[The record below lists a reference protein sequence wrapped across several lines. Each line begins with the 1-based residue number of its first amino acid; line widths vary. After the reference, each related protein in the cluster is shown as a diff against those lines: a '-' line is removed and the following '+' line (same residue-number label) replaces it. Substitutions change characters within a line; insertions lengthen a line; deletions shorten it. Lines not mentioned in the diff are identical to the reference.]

1 MLCNCIFKTKTPVF
15 IFSISFPQ
23 QASRLQ
29 GEVCLFWAEL
39 PHQVNTLKPPHQFR
53 FSVVKPQPFLGFR
66 FFRIRVMN
74 WALVKKQSQYKHK
87 KDIKCF
93 FSRKKKIINKTS
105 EEKLLAAACI
115 VFSHNFK
122 DRNSFLLP
130 FEQIFAYFVIR
141 FVSR

>member
-1 MLCNCIFKTKTPVF
+1 MLL
-15 IFSISFPQ
+15 
-23 QASRLQ
+23 LQ
-29 GEVCLFWAEL
+29 E
-39 PHQVNTLKPPHQFR
+39 
-53 FSVVKPQPFLGFR
+53 
-66 FFRIRVMN
+66 
-74 WALVKKQSQYKHK
+74 
-87 KDIKCF
+87 
-93 FSRKKKIINKTS
+93 KKIINKTS